1 MLIAFHQVNLNVHQY
16 RKQALCDHFIF
27 HFLVLEYLPLK
38 LLQYLEDPHFQMHI
52 NVKYLVQNDAD
63 PNLISIKIMMKCFD
77 LMKFYDHFLQLNFIM
92 IHLFVDILFRVFHID
107 LMIMIVFQLNY
118 KVCALSYF
126 KGAQLGNFYQT
137 LLLNFN
143 ILLNQSFL

>member
-1 MLIAFHQVNLNVHQY
+1 
-16 RKQALCDHFIF
+16 
-27 HFLVLEYLPLK
+27 
-38 LLQYLEDPHFQMHI
+38 MHT

-77 LMKFYDHFLQLNFIM
+77 FMKFYDHFLQLKFIM
-92 IHLFVDILFRVFHID
+92 IHLFADIIFLVFHIG
-107 LMIMIVFQLNY
+107 LMIMIMFQLNY

-126 KGAQLGNFYQT
+126 KGVQLGNFYQT
-137 LLLNFN
+137 LLLNLN